1 MDPTAF
7 DFLVKVRFKY
17 VEVKYHMYWL
27 YSINTSYEDHIRWT
41 RFHHG
46 TITGAG
52 ITYKKIPWLW
62 RARLAKNKQKKR
74 NISRYQ
80 TTNLLK
86 TWFSFFF
93 SIRVFFTDTDD
104 SQDSRGREGTIF
116 YFHSTTST
124 RSLTL
129 RHLQLCMWDDYHE
142 FLIATLA
149 FTRPLLNEVY
159 HLI

>member
-1 MDPTAF
+1 MMMDPTAF

-62 RARLAKNKQKKR
+62 RARLAKNKQKKKEIFLVTR
-74 NISRYQ
+74 PPTYW
-80 TTNLLK
+80 K
-86 TWFSFFF
+86 PDFHFFF
-93 SIRVFFTDTDD
+93 LSGFS
-104 SQDSRGREGTIF
+104 SQTLTIHRTAGEGRGLSFI
-116 YFHSTTST
+116 ST
-124 RSLTL
+124 L
-129 RHLQLCMWDDYHE
+129 
-142 FLIATLA
+142 
-149 FTRPLLNEVY
+149 PLPPA
-159 HLI
+159 H